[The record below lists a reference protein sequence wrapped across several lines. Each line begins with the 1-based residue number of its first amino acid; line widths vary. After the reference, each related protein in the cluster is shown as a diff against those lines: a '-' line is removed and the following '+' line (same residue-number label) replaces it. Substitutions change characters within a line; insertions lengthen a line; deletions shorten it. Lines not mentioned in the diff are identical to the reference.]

1 MFDKQLCQQSARIGV
16 MDRCDAVVVGAG
28 FGGMYALHRLRG
40 LGFSVRV
47 FDAAGDVG
55 GTWWWNRYPGARCDF
70 ESLDYSYSFSPELEQ
85 EWEWT
90 ERYASQPEI
99 LRYANHVADRFD
111 LRRDIQFDTRV
122 NSAAFDEESG
132 RWDVS
137 TDRGDEVSAR
147 FLLMAT
153 GCLSTPKLPEIDGI
167 DTFGGETYHTATWP
181 HEGVDLRGR
190 RVATIGTGSSGIQ
203 AIPLIAEQAA
213 ELTVFQRTPA
223 YSTPAHNAP
232 LDPDLVAARKATYQ
246 TYREQ
251 ARTTHIGVVFDIAD
265 DSAKAADPAERE
277 RRFRQGWDEG
287 TLFGIASKFSD
298 ILIDPQANELASEF
312 LRRQIRDTVDD
323 PEIAERLSPRT
334 FPYATKRPCLDTGYY
349 ETFNRPNVTLVDVR
363 ATPITEVDASGIR
376 TTDEH
381 FGVDVIVF
389 ATGFDAITGP
399 LLAVNPIGRGGLAM
413 REKWSAGPRTYLGL
427 AIAGFPNLFLITGP
441 GSPSVLTNVFVS
453 IEHHV
458 DWIADL
464 LVAMGERGATRVEA
478 DATAEEGWVNH
489 VNEVGNLTL
498 YPRADSWYTG
508 ANVDGKPRVFMPYV
522 GGFGLYRDI
531 CAGVAADG
539 YKGFALT

>member
-1 MFDKQLCQQSARIGV
+1 
-16 MDRCDAVVVGAG
+16 MDRYDAVVVGAG
-28 FGGMYALHRLRG
+28 FGGMYALYRLRD

-55 GTWWWNRYPGARCDF
+55 GTWWWNRYPGARCDI

-99 LRYANHVADRFD
+99 LRYANHVADRFG
-111 LRRDIQFDTRV
+111 LRRDIQFETRV
-122 NSAAFDEESG
+122 ESATFDDESG

-137 TDRGDEVSAR
+137 TDRGDEVSAQ

-153 GCLSTPKLPEIDGI
+153 GCLSTPKLPEVDGI
-167 DTFGGETYHTATWP
+167 DTFGGETYHTAIWP
-181 HEGVDLRGR
+181 HEGVDLSGR
-190 RVATIGTGSSGIQ
+190 RVAVIGTGSSGIQ

-232 LDPDLVAARKATYQ
+232 LDPQFVAARKASYQ
-246 TYREQ
+246 AYREE
-251 ARTTHIGVVFDIAD
+251 ARTTRIGVVFDIAD
-265 DSAKAADPAERE
+265 DSATAADPAERE
-277 RRFRQGWDEG
+277 RRFRRGWDEG
-287 TLFGIASKFSD
+287 TLFGVASKFGD

-312 LRRQIRDTVDD
+312 LRRQIRDIVVDPD
-323 PEIAERLSPRT
+323 VAERLSPRT

-349 ETFNRPNVTLVDVR
+349 ETFNRPNVMLVDLR
-363 ATPITEVDASGIR
+363 ATPITEVNSGGIL
-376 TTDEH
+376 TTERQFD
-381 FGVDVIVF
+381 VDVIVF

-399 LLAVNPIGRGGLAM
+399 LLAVNPIGLGGLTL

-464 LVAMGERGATRVEA
+464 LIAMGERGVTRAAADREA
-478 DATAEEGWVNH
+478 EQGWVEH
-489 VNEVGNLTL
+489 VNEVGDMTL
-498 YPRADSWYTG
+498 YPRAASWYTG
-508 ANVDGKPRVFMPYV
+508 ANVPGKPRVFMPYV
-522 GGFGLYRDI
+522 GGFGLYREL